1 MTDWSKPTVVDL
13 LTQAFPARIMHLLP
27 AYEDIPP
34 QFKQDSG
41 TAWNTSQ
48 ASWNAW
54 QAKWF
59 YRGLDEN
66 DLPTPVDGVDYDI
79 AMRHLKTIQGSW
91 EPKHEHKE
99 AAVAYLASL
108 WFKPQPAGPVG
119 PGQEEEI
126 R

>member
-13 LTQAFPARIMHLLP
+13 LTQAFPAGIMHLLP
-27 AYEDIPP
+27 AYEDIPS
-34 QFKQDSG
+34 QFKLGSG
-41 TAWNTSQ
+41 VA
-48 ASWNAW
+48 WNAW

-59 YRGLDEN
+59 YRGLDES

-108 WFKPQPAGPVG
+108 WFKP
-119 PGQEEEI
+119 
-126 R
+126 